1 MYTLFVLILTHIELT
16 RSSPLAHKNIEQ
28 FGSRVFV
35 GIRVS
40 FCHTVEKMSVS
51 GFLSH
56 QSEGVDLMFDYD
68 PQVPLDIQE
77 RACQKR
83 GEVSIYDIS
92 YTGSSRQSVTA
103 YLLVVGVG

>member
-1 MYTLFVLILTHIELT
+1 
-16 RSSPLAHKNIEQ
+16 
-28 FGSRVFV
+28 
-35 GIRVS
+35 
-40 FCHTVEKMSVS
+40 
-51 GFLSH
+51 
-56 QSEGVDLMFDYD
+56 MFDYD
-68 PQVPLDIQE
+68 PQVPLYIQE